1 MTGMPLTWNL
11 AQLKT
16 WGEKSGIP
24 FWGTPQA
31 KNTRPYDGRGECKRC
46 NTCSVCPT
54 QARYAPDFTFKQLLE
69 RKAITLHDRTLVRK
83 LVLADGGG
91 RSPRIES
98 ATGLHRDRP
107 NDVVTYR
114 AKTFVVA
121 SGYCWSSHLLLLS
134 ASSRVPER
142 RRQLVGAGRQVH
154 GRTRLHPVAHRA
166 RRRDLPGHERAAQP
180 DLAAVLPRAEE
191 RAVRAPRPAAVGERG
206 EPRRAAARRRRHGA
220 ARRRGDGRLEGAHE
234 TGDGAGA
241 RLLRRASRPR
251 RAS

>member
-1 MTGMPLTWNL
+1 MPLSWNL
-11 AQLKT
+11 AQLKA

-83 LVLADGGG
+83 LVVADGGG

-107 NDVVTYR
+107 NDVVDLSGEDVRRRLRLRLELAPAAALGLEPRSRT
-114 AKTFVVA
+114 A
-121 SGYCWSSHLLLLS
+121 SPTRRGWS
-134 ASSRVPER
+134 AS
-142 RRQLVGAGRQVH
+142 
-154 GRTRLHPVAHRA
+154 T
-166 RRRDLPGHERAAQP
+166 
-180 DLAAVLPRAEE
+180 
-191 RAVRAPRPAAVGERG
+191 
-206 EPRRAAARRRRHGA
+206 
-220 ARRRGDGRLEGAHE
+220 
-234 TGDGAGA
+234 
-241 RLLRRASRPR
+241 
-251 RAS
+251 